1 MSPTPLLELQNLS
14 IGLKARH
21 VAYDIVREV
30 SLELYENEILAI
42 VGESGCGKSLTA
54 LSILGLHASPPLYVT
69 GGSIVYRDRD
79 ITDLPPDDLQK
90 IRGTEIAM
98 VFQDPMT
105 ALDPMFTVGTLLTTA
120 VRSHQDVSKAQ
131 AREIAIS
138 ALADAGIDDPVQR
151 FESYPFQ
158 LSGGVSQRV
167 MIALALVN
175 DPKVIIA
182 DEPTTALDVT
192 VQAQILE
199 RLMELKEERGM
210 SIMLI
215 THNLGVVASVADRMA
230 VMYTGEIVESG
241 SVEEVLTS
249 PRHHY
254 TAGLL
259 GAVPRMSSHRD
270 EAVAGQR
277 EPVRPDDPMGVRRG
291 ALIPVPGRVPQPDE
305 LPPGCSFAE
314 RCPQADDRCRTD
326 QPQLTALAGRLVRC
340 HHPRG

>member
-1 MSPTPLLELQNLS
+1 VTASELLRIDHLS
-14 IGLKARH
+14 IGLRSRD
-21 VAYDIVREV
+21 VSYDIVRDV

-54 LSILGLHASPPLYVT
+54 LSVLGLHASPPLFVT
-69 GGSIVYRDRD
+69 GGSIVFRGREL
-79 ITDLPPDDLQK
+79 TTLPPAELRRL
-90 IRGTEIAM
+90 RGSEIAM

-120 VRSHQDVSKAQ
+120 VRSHQKVSKAA
-131 AREIAIS
+131 AREIALA
-138 ALADAGIDDPVQR
+138 ALADAGIDDPKKR
-151 FESYPFQ
+151 LDEYPFQ

-175 DPKVIIA
+175 DPRVIIA

-199 RLMELKEERGM
+199 RLLELKDERGM

-230 VMYTGEIVESG
+230 VMYTGEVVETG
-241 SVEEVLTS
+241 RVDEVLAA

-259 GAVPRMSSHRD
+259 GAVPRLAS
-270 EAVAGQR
+270 
-277 EPVRPDDPMGVRRG
+277 RRSEL
-291 ALIPVPGRVPQPDE
+291 APIPGRVPQPDE

-314 RCPQADDRCRTD
+314 RCPAADERCRTES
-326 QPQLTALAGRLVRC
+326 PVLVELAGHRVRC
-340 HHPRG
+340 HHPVV